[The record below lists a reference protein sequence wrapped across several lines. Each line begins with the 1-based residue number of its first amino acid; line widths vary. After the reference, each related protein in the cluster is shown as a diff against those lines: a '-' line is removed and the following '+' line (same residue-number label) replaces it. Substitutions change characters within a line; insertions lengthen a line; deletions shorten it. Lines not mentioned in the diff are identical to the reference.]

1 MFARH
6 FTPESIHE
14 RRWWILAALCTSL
27 VVIAI
32 DNTVLNVALPTIQND
47 LNASNTDLLWIVDG
61 YILVFAAMLLT
72 MGTLG
77 DRFGRNRLLVGGLV
91 VFGTFSLL
99 SGFTQTPGQLIAT
112 RVIQGLGGAAIMPA
126 TLSILMNVFDDEVE
140 RERAIGIWAAVT
152 GAGVAL
158 GPVVGGGLIAV
169 FNTWKPV
176 FWINVPIV
184 LVALI
189 LGAFLIPPSKDPN
202 APKLDVV
209 GGLLSTAGL
218 FGVVFGIIQSST
230 ASAGWTDPIV
240 LGPLLG
246 GFVTLVVFTFWER
259 HSDHPMLEVRLFKNM
274 RFTAASVAIGLIF
287 FSLMGGMYVFTQYLQ
302 YVQDFSPLE
311 AGLRTLPL
319 SLAIV
324 IFALVSAR
332 VDMRIGSKLTVAVG
346 LAAMVVG
353 FMMNSFFEVDTA
365 YWYVAISIGLIGT
378 AIGMAMT
385 PATNSI
391 MGALPPEKAGVGSAT
406 NDATRQVGGTLGVA
420 VLGAILSKE
429 YATKLDGSLDTLPAK
444 VQEHIAP
451 FRVTL
456 ETSVD
461 VAVKLSE
468 KARAQGAPA
477 EYVNDVIGFAK
488 QAFVEGQSFAYMFA
502 AGSAFIGLII
512 TAIWLPARSSGA
524 STIAQ
529 QRAPAGDAETSQSGS
544 TPNT

>member
-1 MFARH
+1 MFTRH

-47 LNASNTDLLWIVDG
+47 LNASNIDLQWIVDG

-99 SGFTQTPGQLIAT
+99 SGFTQTPGQLIT
-112 RVIQGLGGAAIMPA
+112 MRVIQGLGGAAIMPS

-158 GPVVGGGLIAV
+158 GPVVGGGLIGV

-240 LGPLLG
+240 IGPLLG
-246 GFVTLVVFTFWER
+246 GLVTLVVFTFWER
-259 HSDHPMLEVRLFKNM
+259 HSDHPMLEVMLFKNM

-319 SLAIV
+319 SLAIM

-332 VDMRIGSKLTVAVG
+332 VDMRIGSKMTVAVG
-346 LAAMVVG
+346 LATMVVG

-429 YATKLDGSLDTLPAK
+429 YATKLDGSLDTLPSE
-444 VQEHIAP
+444 VQDRIAP

-461 VAVKLSE
+461 AAVKLSE
-468 KARAQGAPA
+468 KARADGAPA

-529 QRAPAGDAETSQSGS
+529 QQAPADAAKPSQPGA
-544 TPNT
+544 TPSA